1 MNFKG
6 KGSYLNGEGLKFP
19 KSALKAVINPALINS
34 RLIKRNSLAWIAFVN
49 KHTCIQ
55 ITRTSIRKL
64 SSKLV
69 TQPLLFFWNAW
80 LDWTWFFFR
89 GGKGGKF
96 GEKSGSSS
104 RIYHRPS
111 LPGTLWWCRP
121 PTQGYRIA
129 IHHSE
134 VPGDDGRWKIR
145 LKSAVA
151 VKSPIQIPAS
161 LGGTYPWA
169 ATKTTSKTLTTG
181 THTTIILIWGLGST
195 N

>member
-6 KGSYLNGEGLKFP
+6 KGSYLNGEGLKYP
-19 KSALKAVINPALINS
+19 KSALKAVINPLITTFNYFTSYKTKLTSFNSVCKQTYMHSNYALYGSFPVNWS
-34 RLIKRNSLAWIAFVN
+34 RNLCYFFE
-49 KHTCIQ
+49 
-55 ITRTSIRKL
+55 TRDLK
-64 SSKLV
+64 
-69 TQPLLFFWNAW
+69 

-89 GGKGGKF
+89 GGKGGKS
-96 GEKSGSSS
+96 GDKSGSSS

-161 LGGTYPWA
+161 GWRLRQGVP
-169 ATKTTSKTLTTG
+169 
-181 THTTIILIWGLGST
+181 THGQRRRLLARH
-195 N
+195 